1 MTSLAVTL
9 GRLRLPNPILVAS
22 GTFGYA
28 KDMAGVFSP
37 DTRYD
42 LAALGGIVPKTITK
56 IPRAGNA
63 PPRTCETAAG
73 LLNAIGLDND
83 GLDEFIAE
91 KMPYLRTVGAPIIV
105 SIAGRSAEE
114 YAEMASELAEVEGV
128 AALELNISC
137 PNVAHGT
144 DFGKNA
150 AACEKLV
157 AGVRR
162 ACPGLPLVTKLTPNV
177 GDVTEIA
184 RAAKEGG
191 TDAVS
196 LINTVLGM
204 AIDWRTRRPKL
215 GNGMGGLSGPAIKP
229 IAVRMV
235 YQVSQAVP
243 TLPIIGIG
251 GIETVDDCLE
261 FLVAGAAA
269 IQIGTA
275 NFYRPTAAM
284 EILSQLPQT
293 LASAGVSSVGEMV
306 GTVKSC

>member
-1 MTSLAVTL
+1 MTSLAVNL

-37 DTRYD
+37 DMKYD
-42 LAALGGIVPKTITK
+42 LSALGGIVPKTITK
-56 IPRAGNA
+56 MPRPGNA
-63 PPRTCETAAG
+63 PPRTCETSAG

-83 GLDEFIAE
+83 GLAEFITG
-91 KMPYLRTVGAPIIV
+91 KMPYLRTVGSPIIV

-114 YAEMASELAEVEGV
+114 YAEMAAELAGVEGV
-128 AALELNISC
+128 AALELNVSC

-150 AACEKLV
+150 AECEKLV

-162 ACPGLPLVTKLTPNV
+162 ACPDLPLVTKLTPNV
-177 GDVTEIA
+177 GDITEIA
-184 RAAKEGG
+184 RAAQQGG

-204 AIDWRTRRPKL
+204 AINWRTRRPRL

-251 GIETVDDCLE
+251 GIETLDDCLE
-261 FLVAGAAA
+261 FLVAGATA

-284 EILSQLPQT
+284 EILAQLPAALT
-293 LASAGVSSVGEMV
+293 SAGVTTVGELV
-306 GTVKSC
+306 ATVKPW

>member
-28 KDMAGVFSP
+28 RDMAGVFSP
-37 DTRYD
+37 EGKYD

-56 IPRAGNA
+56 MPRTGNA
-63 PPRTCETAAG
+63 PPRTCETPAG

-83 GLDEFIAE
+83 GLAEFVAQ
-91 KMPYLRTVGAPIIV
+91 KMPYLRTVTAPIIV

-114 YAEMASELAEVEGV
+114 YAEMAAELASVDGV
-128 AALELNISC
+128 AALELNVSC

-150 AACEKLV
+150 TACESLV
-157 AGVRR
+157 AGVRK
-162 ACPGLPLVTKLTPNV
+162 ACGELPIITKLTPNV

-184 RAAKEGG
+184 HAAQQGG
-191 TDAVS
+191 TDAVA

-215 GNGMGGLSGPAIKP
+215 GNGMGGLSGPAIRP

-235 YQVSQAVP
+235 YQVSQALP

-261 FLVAGAAA
+261 FFVAGATAV
-269 IQIGTA
+269 QIGTA

-284 EILSQLPQT
+284 EILAALPAA
-293 LASAGVSSVGEMV
+293 LVSAGAASVTDLV
-306 GTVKSC
+306 ATVKI